1 MMSEGASDR
10 FHLDRFVKAQAE
22 NYADALAEIRSGQKR
37 SHWSWYVLPQIRGL
51 GSSEMSRRFAISGLP
66 EARAYLEH
74 PVLGPRLR
82 ETVSAMNTQ
91 KDLSAEDILGP
102 VDAQKFHS
110 CLTLFAAVSSEGSA
124 FHHALAKYFSGVGDR
139 NTLSKLA
146 RDADSV

>member
-1 MMSEGASDR
+1 MMSAGAQDR
-10 FHLDRFVKAQAE
+10 FHLDRFVQAQAE
-22 NYADALAEIRSGQKR
+22 NYGDAIAELRAGQKR
-37 SHWSWYVLPQIRGL
+37 THWSWYVMPQIRGL

-82 ETVSAMNTQ
+82 ETVSAMNAHE
-91 KDLSAEDILGP
+91 DLSAEDILGP

-110 CLTLFAAVSSEGSA
+110 CLTLFAAASPEGSL
-124 FHHALAKYFSGVGDR
+124 FHIALAKYFSGVGDR

-146 RDADSV
+146 RDANSL